1 MKTFRFD
8 FPFSRIEKDLS
19 YSKRGWTAI
28 LMPDELELEKHYKRK
43 NLALKIN
50 RAPFIA
56 KWGGP
61 KGMVLGDS
69 ILVTSMI
76 QNIYAL
82 VDLAPRV
89 YDMVRL
95 SFTDK
100 GHYGQVVELLPNEN
114 INQGLLPPAKRE
126 AIELIAKEKGFI
138 HLGLDHNKSN
148 YLDGKWV
155 DFGKFGLEE
164 EVFRKYLS
172 SLIDREGRWS
182 KKIYQNID
190 KLNIKGVR
198 RSQEERIK
206 PLKLNNIDFRGK
218 TVLDIGCNLGSMCR
232 EYSDR
237 GADRVVGL
245 DIAGIPNVAA
255 HIDYYHGYFSNDYY
269 NDVNLAHPGSR
280 TATLERKTGIKKYD
294 ILSFLA
300 ICNHVPFRE
309 DLSKIAD
316 TVLFEGH
323 KVTTE
328 AEIEALLKPYYKK
341 VEHISGT
348 DSPGDRNVY
357 LATNIC

>member
-1 MKTFRFD
+1 
-8 FPFSRIEKDLS
+8 
-19 YSKRGWTAI
+19 
-28 LMPDELELEKHYKRK
+28 MPDELELEKHYKRK
-43 NLALKIN
+43 NLAFKIN

-56 KWGGP
+56 SWGGP
-61 KGMVLGDS
+61 KGNVLGDS

-100 GHYGQVVELLPNEN
+100 GHYGQVVELLPNES

-126 AIELIAKEKGFI
+126 AIELIAKEKGFKVG
-138 HLGLDHNKSN
+138 GLDHNKSN

-155 DFGKFGLEE
+155 DFGKFGYKEE
-164 EVFRKYLS
+164 IFKKYLS
-172 SLIDREGRWS
+172 SLIDKEGRWS
-182 KKIYQNID
+182 GKIYHDIP
-190 KLNIKGVR
+190 KLDITGVR
-198 RSQEERIK
+198 RNQEERIK
-206 PLKLNNIDFRGK
+206 PLKLDNIDFKGK

-232 EYSDR
+232 EYNDR

-245 DIAGIPNVAA
+245 DVAGLPNVAA

-269 NDVNLAHPGSR
+269 NDVNLAHAGSR
-280 TATLERKTGIKKYD
+280 TTVLEKKTGIKKYD

-300 ICNHVPFRE
+300 VCGHVPFGE

-323 KVTTE
+323 KVTKE
-328 AEIEALLKPYYKK
+328 SEIEALLKPYYKK
-341 VEHISGT
+341 VKHISSTT
-348 DSPGDRNVY
+348 DMGNRNVY
-357 LATNIC
+357 LATNL